1 MKKVNKTSLLNV
13 VFLIGILAMVNVI
26 GIRYFIRADLT
37 SSKMYSLADASK
49 NVVASIED
57 KLLVKAYFSPNIPG
71 QYGDIE
77 RYLRDMLEDYRAYS
91 KGHLE
96 YEFIDPGSA
105 EALEKEA
112 QSFRI
117 PPMQVQ
123 AVAKD
128 KMETVLVYM
137 GVVFI
142 YGDKKE
148 TIPSI
153 TSIANLEYE
162 ITSLIYRLTIPDQP
176 ILGIAST
183 GTEQQEESMQVLYE
197 SLGRMYDVRPV
208 SLDEPIDPAFDGI
221 FVLAPRQ
228 PFTEWQLFNLD
239 QYIMG
244 GGKVG
249 MFMNSYRA
257 SLQNQQAAPY
267 NLGINEFLNNYG
279 LGLGEDMVIDTQ
291 ANMVEI
297 TSRQGFFNVRQPVRF
312 PFLPIVNNLNRENII
327 TRQLQAV
334 GTIFPSSVDTTYAV
348 EKGYD
353 VDVLMYSSEMSGR
366 RTGPYIF
373 MNPQQPMTRQDF
385 QESRIPLA
393 AIVRGKF
400 TSYFAESG
408 PPKKP
413 VEKAPDAEG
422 DATGDDGGEVFEDY
436 DGPFVKEASSENR
449 LLLVGDGNMVLD
461 RYAQRPNDLLFV
473 QNCADW
479 LLQSEDLIS
488 IRSKQ
493 IPMRPLTWKGGQVPD
508 SIRNLTKWAN
518 RIGPVILVIILG
530 IVLWQMRRVR
540 NKALVAG

>member
-1 MKKVNKTSLLNV
+1 MKKVNKTSLLNII
-13 VFLIGILAMVNVI
+13 FLVGILAMINAI
-26 GIRYFIRADLT
+26 GIRYFVRADLT

-77 RYLRDMLEDYRAYS
+77 RYLRDMLEDYRAFS

-105 EALEKEA
+105 EAMEKEA

-128 KMETVLVYM
+128 KMETVKVYM
-137 GVVFI
+137 GIVFI

-148 TIPSI
+148 TIPSV
-153 TSIANLEYE
+153 TSISNLEYE
-162 ITSLIYRLTIPDQP
+162 ITSLIYRLTIPNQP

-183 GTEQQEESMQVLYE
+183 GTEQEKESMQVLYE

-208 SLDEPIDPAFDGI
+208 GLDEPIDPAFDG
-221 FVLAPRQ
+221 VLVLSPRQ

-239 QYIMG
+239 QYIIG

-267 NLGINEFLNNYG
+267 NLGINEFLHNYG

-312 PFLPIVNNLNRENII
+312 PFLPIINDLNRENII

-353 VDVLMYSSEMSGR
+353 VDVLLHSSEMSGR

-385 QESRIPLA
+385 QESHIPLA

-400 TSYFAESG
+400 TSYFAETG

-413 VEKAPDAEG
+413 VEKNPDAG
-422 DATGDDGGEVFEDY
+422 NKDVADSGPAFEEY
-436 DGPFVKEASSENR
+436 DGPFVKEASTENR

-461 RYAQRPNDLLFV
+461 KYAQRPNDLLFV

-493 IPMRPLTWKGGQVPD
+493 IPMKPLTWNGGQVPD

-540 NKALVAG
+540 NKALSEV